1 MCLDI
6 LKHTQETIPFL
17 HVLHV
22 CRYCV
27 HVHHC
32 VFNVEWQLWVPMAY
46 WWRLSWNRSTVV
58 CPYILFIKLL
68 LLFVDNDN
76 RINRILVPC
85 FVHFS
90 ILGSSSKGIHD
101 STELCHVYL
110 SPTCLM
116 YWSVQ
121 RQAPNILYICEDN
134 MDTLNY
140 DVTKACYNKIN
151 LSNWHLKV
159 TSM

>member
-1 MCLDI
+1 M
-6 LKHTQETIPFL
+6 LKHTQETIHFL
-17 HVLHV
+17 HALLV
-22 CRYCV
+22 CRLSVLFSCPSMNRLRLTP
-27 HVHHC
+27 C

-90 ILGSSSKGIHD
+90 ILGSSSKGLHD
-101 STELCHVYL
+101 STEPCHVYL

-121 RQAPNILYICEDN
+121 RQGPNILLI
-134 MDTLNY
+134 LLH
-140 DVTKACYNKIN
+140 VS
-151 LSNWHLKV
+151 LSTNSKYV
-159 TSM
+159 I